1 MPSQIHQRFNRPLYQ
16 KFMKTQDLIASSKQE
31 LVAAGLQLPVMEA
44 FYTIQGEGR
53 FTGYPAYFIRLGGC
67 DVGCVWCDV
76 KESWEAEKWPV
87 LSIEKIVEDALAFP
101 GRLVVITGGEP
112 LMYDLGPL
120 TQLLKEKGF
129 TTNIETSGAHPFS
142 GDFDWVCFSPKKFK
156 KPHPSIYRVADELK
170 VVISHKSDFAFAE
183 EHAAKVNPLCELRLQ
198 PEWSRAAKFTPEIV
212 EYVKNRPNWKISLQT
227 HKFMDIP

>member
-1 MPSQIHQRFNRPLYQ
+1 
-16 KFMKTQDLIASSKQE
+16 MKTQDLVASSKQE
-31 LVAAGLQLPVMEA
+31 QVAAGLQLPIMEA

-87 LSIEKIVEDALAFP
+87 LSIEEIVEEALKFP
-101 GRLVVITGGEP
+101 GRLAVITGGEP
-112 LMYDLGPL
+112 LMYNLGPL
-120 TQLLKEKGF
+120 TKLLKKKGF

-156 KPHPSIYRVADELK
+156 KPHESIYKHADELK
-170 VVISHKSDFAFAE
+170 VVVFNKSDFAFAE
-183 EHAAKVNPLCELRLQ
+183 DHAAKVNPLCELRLQ
-198 PEWSRAAKFTPEIV
+198 PEWSKAARFTPEIV
-212 EYVKNRPNWKISLQT
+212 EYVKNRPTWKISLQT